1 MPSKTPGSKHA
12 IKAGRKAYE
21 AERERHRE
29 KLRRRRIAESAYA
42 GETDGESASC

>member
-12 IKAGRKAYE
+12 IRIAKKAYE

-29 KLRRRRIAESAYA
+29 KLRRRRAAEAAYDGA
-42 GETDGESASC
+42 TTGESASC